1 MRILTGDLRLEL
13 TARAAGEGS
22 RSCKRRKGKRRGGR
36 ELATPEKG
44 YQIWQM
50 AERKEKTRS
59 GKCAAGNT
67 YGNAKSV
74 TVSTGILIKM
84 IFLKIS

>member
-1 MRILTGDLRLEL
+1 
-13 TARAAGEGS
+13 
-22 RSCKRRKGKRRGGR
+22 
-36 ELATPEKG
+36 
-44 YQIWQM
+44 M
-50 AERKEKTRS
+50 AERKEKTRF